1 MGPPFAVWD
10 LMDPLAA
17 FGLGIMLGGGVV
29 LAILVV
35 LRVIGM
41 LEVDE

>member
-1 MGPPFAVWD
+1 
-10 LMDPLAA
+10 MDPLAA